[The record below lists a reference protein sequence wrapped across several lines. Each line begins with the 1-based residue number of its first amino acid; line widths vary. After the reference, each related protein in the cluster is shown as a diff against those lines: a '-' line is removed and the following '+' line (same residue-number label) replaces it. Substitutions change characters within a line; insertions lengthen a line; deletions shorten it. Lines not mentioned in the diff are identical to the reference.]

1 MLTTLSE
8 QNMANVLVIVTRYF
22 GGILLGTGGLI
33 RAYTSAVKEAIGK
46 AEFVTKDMGIKIEL
60 ETSYSDLEKLKYY
73 CKNQQISI
81 CNVEYLQN
89 IQIQLELTEKKYCQ
103 LIKTKN
109 ELNFEINNIKKIEEK
124 YITIDNIV

>member
-1 MLTTLSE
+1 M
-8 QNMANVLVIVTRYF
+8 VIR
-22 GGILLGTGGLI
+22 
-33 RAYTSAVKEAIGK
+33 
-46 AEFVTKDMGIKIEL
+46 IEL
-60 ETSYSDLEKLKYY
+60 ETSYSDFEKLKYY